1 MNSVIVKKLT
11 SMKYLFLAFVIVV
24 LGYTQS
30 VYAQRNFTLYSMD
43 NTNQANYLNPGFQQ
57 KNRFYFSFMGM
68 QNLSLMH
75 TGFKYNDL
83 LETSS
88 TTDSLYLSTSSALEK
103 MGKKNFV
110 NIESYNEMFGLGIK
124 VKQNYFSFN
133 VSNRFEARFTYPEDL
148 FRFAIEGNG
157 KDLLGQRASLDG
169 LGVDMLAYM
178 EYGLGYNRDIN
189 DKLTVGGRLKLL
201 SGVANI
207 HTEKSLLGISTD
219 ATTFNITIDGAMK
232 INTSNLSQFE
242 DTTYNPLSLVKSAYN
257 FQNFGLAVDL
267 GASYQL
273 TDKIQLSSSLVDLG
287 FIKWKTNVSNYGT
300 DNVNYTFEGI
310 DLNAVIYDSLDIA
323 QSLTDTLGDVF
334 TADETNEAYS
344 TALHA
349 KFNIGGKYKI
359 NKYFSGNFLM
369 YNEIY
374 AKKYSAGFSF
384 ATTIQ
389 LKNWL
394 SASLNYNIYGR
405 AYNNVGFGLSL
416 KGGPIQ
422 FYIMSDNI
430 VTFLATTP
438 YTATSGSTIIPVPYN
453 SKKAHVAFG
462 LSVVIGPKKDKD
474 KDGIVDKKDKCPE
487 MAGSEYFKGCPDR
500 DNDSI
505 IDLEDECPDLVGLA
519 IFKGCPDKD
528 KDSVQDRFDDCP
540 EIAGLVKFKGCPDKD
555 NDSIIDGKDDCP
567 DIAGLAKFKGCPDT
581 DTDGIK
587 DSEDEC
593 PEVAGTLINQGCP
606 DTDLDGIIDQLDNCP
621 TVVGPKENIGC
632 PWPDTDEDG
641 LLDKDDK
648 CPYIKG
654 PIQNQGCPYED
665 TDGDGILDQEDQCPS
680 VKGVI
685 ENHGCPKIEEA
696 AKEILKTAFDD
707 LEFNTGNAVIK
718 EISYTSLND
727 LAALLLKKPEWKLQ
741 IVGHTDNVGNDQS
754 NLILSKKRAE
764 AIKTYL
770 VSKGVAA
777 DRLRTLFFGETQ
789 PIASNDTEEGRQ
801 KNRRVE
807 MTIVFE

>member
-1 MNSVIVKKLT
+1 MEKNGT
-11 SMKYLFLAFVIVV
+11 MKYLILACFIVV
-24 LGYTQS
+24 LGLTQS
-30 VYAQRNFTLYSMD
+30 LYAQRNFTLYGMD

-57 KNRFYFSFMGM
+57 KNRFYFSFIGM
-68 QNLSLMH
+68 QNISLVH

-83 LETSS
+83 LQTSS
-88 TTDSLYLSTSSALEK
+88 TTDSLYISPASALEK
-103 MGKKNFV
+103 MGKKNFL
-110 NIESYNEMFGLGIK
+110 NIESYNEIFGLGIK
-124 VKQNYFSFN
+124 VKENYFSLN
-133 VSNRFEARFTYPEDL
+133 VSNRLEARFTYPKDL

-169 LGVDMLAYM
+169 LGFDAISYI

-201 SGVANI
+201 SGVANVQ
-207 HTEKSLLGISTD
+207 TEKSQLGIHTD
-219 ATTFNITIDGAMK
+219 ATTFDITIDGAMK
-232 INTSNLSQFE
+232 INTSNITQLG
-242 DTTYNPLSLVKSAYN
+242 DTTYNPADMAKSAYD
-257 FQNFGLAVDL
+257 FKNFGLAVDL

-300 DNVNYTFEGI
+300 DNINYTFEGV

-323 QSLTDTLGDVF
+323 QSLTDTLGNVF
-334 TADETNEAYS
+334 TAEETNDAYS
-344 TALHA
+344 TALHT
-349 KFNIGGKYKI
+349 KFNIGGKYRV
-359 NKYFSGNFLM
+359 NKFFSGNFLL

-384 ATTIQ
+384 AATVQ

-422 FYIMSDNI
+422 FYVMSDNI

-438 YTATSGSTIIPVPYN
+438 YAASSGSTSVPVPYN

-462 LSVVIGPKKDKD
+462 LSIVVGPKKDKD

-487 MAGSEYFKGCPDR
+487 VAGLEYFKGCPDR

-505 IDLEDECPDLVGLA
+505 IDIEDECPDSAGLA
-519 IFKGCPDKD
+519 KFKGCPDRD

-540 EIAGLVKFKGCPDKD
+540 DIAGLVKFKGCPDRD

-581 DTDGIK
+581 DNDGIK
-587 DSEDEC
+587 NSEDEC
-593 PEVAGTLINQGCP
+593 PDVAGTLEHQGCP
-606 DTDLDGIIDQLDNCP
+606 DTDLDGVIDQLDNCP
-621 TVVGPKENIGC
+621 TVNGPKENIGC
-632 PWPDTDEDG
+632 PWPDTDGDG
-641 LLDKDDK
+641 LLDKDDQ
-648 CPYIKG
+648 CPNQPG
-654 PIQNQGCPYED
+654 PLDNKGCPHVD
-665 TDGDGILDQEDQCPS
+665 TDGDGILDKDDQCPS

-685 ENHGCPKIEEA
+685 ENHGCPKIEA
-696 AKEILKTAFDD
+696 AAQEILKTAFDN

-718 EISYTSLND
+718 DVSNSSLD
-727 LAALLLKKPEWKLQ
+727 ELAKLLLKKTEWKLQ
-741 IVGHTDNVGNDQS
+741 IAGHTDNVGNDQA
-754 NLILSKKRAE
+754 NLLLSKKRAE
-764 AIKTYL
+764 AVKTYL
-770 VSKGVAA
+770 VSKGVPA
-777 DRLRTLFFGETQ
+777 DRIRTLFFGETQ
-789 PIASNDTEEGRQ
+789 PIASNDTEDGRQ